1 MIIQMIHRL
10 NYWFV
15 TANVAMISGQE
26 KSKNDGIK
34 RKRNQFSYCEDGHCN
49 KEVLSFSVPSSSRE
63 CSFQTKSKSPLNEW
77 TEDELIIT
85 GFRFNL
91 YKSTFIGILFILTAG
106 LLWLFLYWMPKIR
119 LRFTHDVVDLD
130 LADTVLVEVR
140 IHHVFSICK
149 QFIIKAISIWYDV
162 LIVFNS
168 L

>member
-1 MIIQMIHRL
+1 MIP
-10 NYWFV
+10 
-15 TANVAMISGQE
+15 GEE
-26 KSKNDGIK
+26 KGRKDCIK

-49 KEVLSFSVPSSSRE
+49 KEVLSFSVPTSSRQ
-63 CSFQTKSKSPLNEW
+63 CSSQTKSRSKLNEG

-130 LADTVLVEVR
+130 LADTVLVEVNMAWLY
-140 IHHVFSICK
+140 ILYTFL
-149 QFIIKAISIWYDV
+149 QA
-162 LIVFNS
+162 
-168 L
+168 

>member
-1 MIIQMIHRL
+1 
-10 NYWFV
+10 
-15 TANVAMISGQE
+15 MISGKE
-26 KSKNDGIK
+26 KSNNDCIK
-34 RKRNQFSYCEDGHCN
+34 RKRNQFSYCDAENCN
-49 KEVLSFSVPSSSRE
+49 KEVLSFSVPTSSRE
-63 CSFQTKSKSPLNEW
+63 CSSQTKSKSTLNEG
-77 TEDELIIT
+77 TEDELVIT

-140 IHHVFSICK
+140 IPHVFLICK
-149 QFIIKAISIWYDV
+149 QFIIRKLEKAISIWYDV